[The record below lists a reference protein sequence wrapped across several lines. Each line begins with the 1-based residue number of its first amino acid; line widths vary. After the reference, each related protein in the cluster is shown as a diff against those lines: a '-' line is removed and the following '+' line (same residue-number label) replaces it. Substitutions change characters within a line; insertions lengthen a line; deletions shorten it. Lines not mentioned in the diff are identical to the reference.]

1 MQRRNFFCNGSFCH
15 ALVENSTLR
24 LFARNLP
31 RLIAFSLSL
40 SLSTCSAPLCEIE
53 SGVQI
58 DFLHC

>member
-40 SLSTCSAPLCEIE
+40 SFHMQCTAVRDRI
-53 SGVQI
+53 GGAN
-58 DFLHC
+58 